1 MLAWTP
7 TGIEAMAGRVHARVR
22 PERRHPLRRLH
33 GRGLRCLAV
42 ALLCAAGPATL
53 RAQSVQNAAQEARE
67 VVDLRFEGAQAFRDE
82 QLRTAIETR
91 KHGCKVPLLCYL
103 GIGRDRQYLE
113 NPAVLNADVL
123 RLRTFYA
130 QRGYRDARIDVDTV
144 PSGSGIQV
152 VFRIDEREP
161 IRVASLEVE
170 GATGFLPDDIAEHL
184 PLRRGD
190 PLNLI
195 MVEAAR
201 DSLIGALRNR
211 GYPRADVLVDRISIP
226 SDSREG
232 DVRYLVIPGT
242 FARFGEIEITGRDR
256 ISEDVIRRMLTFSE
270 GDVYQQSALLSS
282 QRNVYG
288 LGFFQNVSIQPLASV
303 ASDTIIP
310 IRIQVNEGD
319 IHRIRVGGGFNS
331 LDCINAEGRWTSTNF
346 LGGARRLEV
355 RGAVANVLAQ
365 RIYEGARLCELGE
378 DIDPEY
384 RELSGSLT
392 ADFTQPW
399 FFGPRNTLGAGL
411 FVERRSLPGVFI
423 RQARGGYLN
432 LIRSVSSRTTLAFG
446 FRPELTALDAVG
458 NELVFCMSYI
468 ACAINQV
475 DILGNAHWLN
485 PITLSFARDRS
496 NLAFFPS
503 RGYILRLETEYA
515 ARLTG
520 SEFAFFLA
528 AGDVSAYRDLGS
540 GVILASH
547 LRAGW
552 AKAIEEPGSAEGLG
566 LHPQKRFFAGG
577 ANSVRGFAQYRL
589 GPKVLHVEP
598 ERLLAPD
605 ANGNSICTAA
615 DIAAGVCDPGAL
627 DRRAFDVRPVG
638 GDLLFEGSFE
648 LRFPVAGDHWRGAA
662 FVDFGQVWQLGAE
675 DRVGSTVNLGDIVVS
690 PGLGIRYSSPIGP
703 IRVDVGFN
711 GQGVEWLPVVTTD
724 ETGRLRFQQPYAWQ
738 PGSGIW
744 DRLQFHF
751 SIGQA
756 F

>member
-1 MLAWTP
+1 M
-7 TGIEAMAGRVHARVR
+7 GGGGYARVR
-22 PERRHPLRRLH
+22 PELRRRTRRVQ
-33 GRGLRCLAV
+33 GRGLRVLAGL
-42 ALLCAAGPATL
+42 LLCAAGPATL
-53 RAQSVQNAAQEARE
+53 RAQSAQDPVPAGRE
-67 VVDLRFEGAQAFRDE
+67 VVDLRFEGAQAFRAE

-91 KHGCKVPLLCYL
+91 KNGCNVPLLCHL

-113 NPAVLNADVL
+113 NPAALHADVL

-130 QRGYRDARIDVDTV
+130 QRGYRDARIEVDTV

-232 DVRYLVIPGT
+232 EVRYLVIPGT
-242 FARFGEIEITGRDR
+242 FARFGEIEITGRNR
-256 ISEDVIRRMLTFSE
+256 ISEDVIRRMLTFAE
-270 GDVYQQSALLSS
+270 GDVYRQSALLTS

-288 LGFFQNVSIQPLASV
+288 LGFFQNVSIQPLGSV

-319 IHRIRVGGGFNS
+319 IHRFRVGGGFNS
-331 LDCINAEGRWTSTNF
+331 LDCVNAEGRWTSSNF

-365 RIYEGARLCELGE
+365 RIYESASLCELGK

-399 FFGPRNTLGAGL
+399 FLGQRNTLGAGL
-411 FVERRSLPGVFI
+411 FIERRSLPGVFI
-423 RQARGGYLN
+423 RHARGGYLN
-432 LIRSVSSRTTLAFG
+432 IVRSISSRTTLGLG
-446 FRPELTALDAVG
+446 FRPELTSLDAVG

-475 DILGNAHWLN
+475 DILGQAHWLN

-515 ARLTG
+515 AALTG
-520 SEFAFFLA
+520 SEFAYFLA

-540 GVILASH
+540 GVILATH

-552 AKAIEEPGSAEGLG
+552 AKAIKEPGSAEGLG

-598 ERLLAPD
+598 ERLLGSD
-605 ANGNSICTAA
+605 AQGSGVCTVD
-615 DIAAGVCDPGAL
+615 DIDAGACDPGSL
-627 DRRAFDVRPVG
+627 DRSAFDVRPVG

-648 LRFPVAGDHWRGAA
+648 LRFPVAGEHWRGAV

-675 DRVGSTVNLGDIVVS
+675 DRLGSAVSFGDIVVS

-703 IRVDVGFN
+703 IRVDVGYN
-711 GQGVEWLPVVTTD
+711 GQGAEWLPVVTTD
-724 ETGRLRFQQPYAWQ
+724 ATGRLRFQQPYAWN